1 MSSEARVA
9 IRARGVSKLY
19 RRGQMA
25 SSGLL
30 AERLN
35 NAVLS
40 PVRRLLG
47 RSPSTED
54 IISDHEQEA
63 PETDEFWAL
72 KDVSFDVHF
81 GEAVGI
87 IGRNGAGKSTML
99 KLLSRITL
107 PTEGRI
113 ELHGR
118 TTSLLEVGTGFH
130 PELTGRENIFLNGTL
145 LGLNRWDIFERYE
158 EIVEFSG
165 IRPFIDTPVKRYSSG
180 MFVRLAFSV
189 AAHLD
194 PEILIIDE
202 VLAVGD
208 MDFQQRSLEKMQQ
221 TAAAGRTVV
230 FVSHDLSSI
239 ENICD
244 RVLVLEGGQIVSESR
259 SGHPHDAVDD
269 YVGMMDPDRP
279 RAISRGTTGGKK
291 HTVELVRAWATNRA
305 QEDVERFSIFEDVYL
320 HVLYAVTEDLSDA
333 VIPFFHVLD
342 RKGDYVFLAFPH
354 NWPAEKGR
362 RAGRYEAVCHIPAHL
377 LNDGSYSVTAQVNT
391 VSNGHTL
398 QFFEE
403 HALRFVIL
411 DDIRENPH
419 RAHTKFSYELPGAV
433 RPLLDWQLIPA
444 DQLTPAID
452 T

>member
-1 MSSEARVA
+1 MSSEAGVA

-19 RRGQMA
+19 QRGQLG

-30 AERLN
+30 AEKLN
-35 NAVLS
+35 NAVLW
-40 PVRRLLG
+40 PLRRLRTRG
-47 RSPSTED
+47 PSIED
-54 IISDHEQEA
+54 TTRLEQEEA
-63 PETDEFWAL
+63 PESADFWAL
-72 KDVSFDVHF
+72 KDVSFDVHH

-145 LGLNRWDIFERYE
+145 LGLSRWEIFDRYE

-202 VLAVGD
+202 VLSVGD
-208 MDFQQRSLEKMQQ
+208 MDFQRRSLEKMRQ
-221 TAAAGRTVV
+221 TAVEGRTVV
-230 FVSHDLSSI
+230 FVSHDLSAVKSL
-239 ENICD
+239 CD
-244 RVLVLEGGQIVSESR
+244 RVLVLDHGQIVSESR
-259 SGHPHDAVDD
+259 PGQPEDAVYD
-269 YVGMMDPDRP
+269 YEGLVNPSGSGAVGQGASAGRK
-279 RAISRGTTGGKK
+279 AK
-291 HTVELVRAWATNRA
+291 VELVRAWITGRGQNIAS
-305 QEDVERFSIFEDVYL
+305 RFSLFEDVYL
-320 HVLYAVTEDLSDA
+320 HVVYAVNEDLSDA

-342 RKGDYVFLAFPH
+342 AKGDYVFLTFPH
-354 NWPAEKGR
+354 DWPAEQGR

-377 LNDGSYSVTAQVNT
+377 LNDGSYSVTVQVNT
-391 VSNGHTL
+391 VKDGHTL
-398 QFFEE
+398 EFFENN
-403 HALRFVIL
+403 ALRFVIV
-411 DDIRENPH
+411 DDINENPH
-419 RAHTKFSYELPGAV
+419 RAHTKFTYQLPGSV
-433 RPLLDWQLIPA
+433 RPLLDWR
-444 DQLTPAID
+444 LTPAD
-452 T
+452 R

>member
-1 MSSEARVA
+1 MSSEAGVA

-30 AERLN
+30 AERVN

-47 RSPSTED
+47 RGRS
-54 IISDHEQEA
+54 IEQEA
-63 PETDEFWAL
+63 PETDDFWAL
-72 KDVSFDVHF
+72 KDVSFDVHH

-145 LGLNRWDIFERYE
+145 LGLSRWDIFDRYE

-202 VLAVGD
+202 VLSVGD
-208 MDFQQRSLEKMQQ
+208 MDFQRRSLDKMRQ
-221 TAAAGRTVV
+221 TAIEGRTVV
-230 FVSHDLSSI
+230 FVSHDLSAVKSL
-239 ENICD
+239 CD
-244 RVLVLEGGQIVSESR
+244 RVLVLEHGEIVSESR
-259 SGHPHDAVDD
+259 PGQPQDAVYD
-269 YVGMMDPDRP
+269 YEGLMNPSGSSAVSHGAAGRRKP
-279 RAISRGTTGGKK
+279 K
-291 HTVELVRAWATNRA
+291 VELVRAWITDRE
-305 QEDVERFSIFEDVYL
+305 QQIVSQFSLFDDVYL
-320 HVLYAVTEDLSDA
+320 HVLYSVTEDLSDA
-333 VIPFFHVLD
+333 VVPFFHVLD
-342 RKGDYVFLAFPH
+342 AKGDYVFLTFPH
-354 NWPAEKGR
+354 NWPVEQGR

-377 LNDGSYSVTAQVNT
+377 LNDGSYSVTVQVNT
-391 VSNGHTL
+391 VREGHTL
-398 QFFEE
+398 EFFEH
-403 HALRFVIL
+403 HALRFVIV
-411 DDIRENPH
+411 DDIDENPH
-419 RAHTKFSYELPGAV
+419 RTHVKYSYEHPGSV
-433 RPLLDWQLIPA
+433 RPLLDWQLMPA
-444 DQLTPAID
+444 DR
-452 T
+452 

>member
-1 MSSEARVA
+1 MSSEPGVA
-9 IRARGVSKLY
+9 IRARGVGKLY
-19 RRGQMA
+19 RRGQIA

-30 AERLN
+30 AESLN

-47 RSPSTED
+47 RGASTED
-54 IISDHEQEA
+54 LITDTEQEA
-63 PETDEFWAL
+63 PDADEFWAL
-72 KDVSFDVHF
+72 KDVSFDVRH

-145 LGLNRWDIFERYE
+145 LGLSRWDIYDRYE
-158 EIVEFSG
+158 EIVDFSG

-208 MDFQQRSLEKMQQ
+208 MDFRQRSMEKMHQ
-221 TAAAGRTVV
+221 TAVEGRTVV
-230 FVSHDLSSI
+230 FVSHDLASVESL
-239 ENICD
+239 CD
-244 RVLVLEGGQIVSESR
+244 RVLVLERGQIVSESR
-259 SGHPHDAVDD
+259 PGHPHDAVDD
-269 YVGMMDPDRP
+269 YVGLMKSS
-279 RAISRGTTGGKK
+279 RAGAVAHGASGGRRRK
-291 HTVELVRAWATNRA
+291 VELVQAWVTNGA
-305 QEDVERFSIFEDVYL
+305 QEVVNKFSIFEDVYL
-320 HVLYAVTEDLSDA
+320 HVLYGVTEDLSDA
-333 VIPFFHVLD
+333 VVPFFHVLD
-342 RKGDYVFLAFPH
+342 ARGEYVFLTFPH
-354 NWPAEKGR
+354 DWPAEQGR
-362 RAGRYEAVCHIPAHL
+362 RAGQYEAVCHIPAHL
-377 LNDGSYSVTAQVNT
+377 LNDGSYSVTVQVNT
-391 VSNGHTL
+391 VSHGHTL
-398 QFFEE
+398 EFFEP
-403 HALRFVIL
+403 HALRFVIT
-411 DDIRENPH
+411 DTVHENPH
-419 RAHTKFSYELPGAV
+419 RGHVKFSYEIPGAV

-444 DQLTPAID
+444 DRLTQAID

>member
-1 MSSEARVA
+1 MSSEDRVA
-9 IRARGVSKLY
+9 IRARGVGKLY

-35 NAVLS
+35 DAVLS

-47 RSPSTED
+47 RAPSTED
-54 IISDHEQEA
+54 IIIDTEHEA

-72 KDVSFDVHF
+72 KDVSFDVHY

-145 LGLNRWDIFERYE
+145 LGLSRREIFDRYE
-158 EIVEFSG
+158 EIVDFSG

-202 VLAVGD
+202 VLSVGD
-208 MDFQQRSLEKMQQ
+208 MDFQRRSLEKMRQ
-221 TAAAGRTVV
+221 TAVEGRTVV
-230 FVSHDLSSI
+230 FVSHDLSAVQTL
-239 ENICD
+239 CD
-244 RVLVLEGGQIVSESR
+244 RVLVLEQGQIVSESR
-259 SGHPHDAVDD
+259 PGQPQDAVYD
-269 YVGMMDPDRP
+269 YVGLVNPRRPDAVGHGDGEGKRP
-279 RAISRGTTGGKK
+279 K
-291 HTVELVRAWATNRA
+291 VELVRAWITNRD
-305 QEDVERFSIFEDVYL
+305 QDVVSKFSIFQDVYL
-320 HVLYAVTEDLSDA
+320 HVLYSVTEDLSDA
-333 VIPFFHVLD
+333 VIPFFHVLNE
-342 RKGDYVFLAFPH
+342 KGEYVFLTFPH
-354 NWPAEKGR
+354 DWPAEEGR

-377 LNDGSYSVTAQVNT
+377 LNDGSYSVTVQVNT
-391 VSNGHTL
+391 VSDGHTL
-398 QFFEE
+398 EFFEN
-403 HALRFVIL
+403 HALRFVII
-411 DDIRENPH
+411 DDVDENPH
-419 RAHTKFSYELPGAV
+419 RAHVKFSYHLPGAV
-433 RPLLDWQLIPA
+433 RPLLDWR
-444 DQLTPAID
+444 LTPD
-452 T
+452 DR

>member
-1 MSSEARVA
+1 MSSDARVA
-9 IRARGVSKLY
+9 IHVSGVGKRY

-30 AERLN
+30 AEALN

-40 PVRRLLG
+40 PARRLLG
-47 RSPSTED
+47 RGSSTPAMVSEPQPD
-54 IISDHEQEA
+54 A
-63 PETDEFWAL
+63 PESDEFWAL

-208 MDFQQRSLEKMQQ
+208 MDFQQRSLEKMHQ
-221 TAAAGRTVV
+221 TAVAGRTVV
-230 FVSHDLSSI
+230 FVSHDLSSV
-239 ENICD
+239 ESLCD
-244 RVLVLEGGQIVSESR
+244 RVLVLDGGQIVSESR
-259 SGHPHDAVDD
+259 PGHPHDAVDE
-269 YVGMMDPDRP
+269 YVGMMSP
-279 RAISRGTTGGKK
+279 RGSGATGVGATGGSSRE
-291 HTVELVRAWATNRA
+291 VEFVRAWVTNRE
-305 QEDVERFSIFEDVYL
+305 QETVDRLSIFQDVYL
-320 HVLYAVTEDLSDA
+320 HVLYEVSQDLSDA
-333 VIPFFHVLD
+333 VIPLFHVLD
-342 RKGDYVFLAFPH
+342 RNGDYVFLTFPH
-354 NWPAEKGR
+354 DWPAEQGR

-377 LNDGSYSVTAQVNT
+377 LNDGSYSVTVQANT
-391 VSNGHTL
+391 VSSGHTL

-403 HALRFVIL
+403 HALRFMIR
-411 DDIRENPH
+411 DEIRENPH
-419 RAHTKFSYELPGAV
+419 RLHTKYSYEHPGAV

-444 DQLTPAID
+444 DRLTEAVD

>member
-1 MSSEARVA
+1 MSSETGVA

-40 PVRRLLG
+40 PVRRLVG
-47 RSPSTED
+47 RGPS
-54 IISDHEQEA
+54 SDREHEA
-63 PETDEFWAL
+63 PETADFWAL
-72 KDVSFDVHF
+72 KNVSFDVHH

-145 LGLNRWDIFERYE
+145 LGLSRRDIFDRYE
-158 EIVEFSG
+158 EIVDFSG
-165 IRPFIDTPVKRYSSG
+165 IRSFIDTPVKRYSSG

-202 VLAVGD
+202 VLSVGD
-208 MDFQQRSLEKMQQ
+208 MDFQRRSLEKMRQ
-221 TAAAGRTVV
+221 TAVEGRTVV
-230 FVSHDLSSI
+230 FVSHDLSAVKSL
-239 ENICD
+239 CD
-244 RVLVLEGGQIVSESR
+244 RVLVLDHGEIVSESR
-259 SGHPHDAVDD
+259 PGQPEDAVYD
-269 YVGMMDPDRP
+269 YEGLMNANGSTAVGH
-279 RAISRGTTGGKK
+279 GTAGGRTPK
-291 HTVELVRAWATNRA
+291 VQLARAWITNGD
-305 QEDVERFSIFEDVYL
+305 QDVASRFSLFEDVYL
-320 HVLYAVTEDLSDA
+320 HVLYSVTEDLSDS

-342 RKGDYVFLAFPH
+342 EKGDYVFLTFPH
-354 NWPAEKGR
+354 DWPAEQGR
-362 RAGRYEAVCHIPAHL
+362 RAGRYEAVCHVPAHL
-377 LNDGSYSVTAQVNT
+377 LNDGSYSVTVQVNT
-391 VSNGHTL
+391 VSDGHTL
-398 QFFEE
+398 EFFEH
-403 HALRFVIL
+403 HALRFVIV

-419 RAHTKFSYELPGAV
+419 RAHVKFSYEHPGAV
-433 RPLLDWQLIPA
+433 RPLLDWRLTSA
-444 DQLTPAID
+444 DR
-452 T
+452 